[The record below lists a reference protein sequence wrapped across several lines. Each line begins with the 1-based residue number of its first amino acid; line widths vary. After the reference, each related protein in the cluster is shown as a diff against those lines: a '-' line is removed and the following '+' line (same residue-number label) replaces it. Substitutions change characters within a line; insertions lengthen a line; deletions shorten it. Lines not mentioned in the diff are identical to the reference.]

1 MSRPPGP
8 ADAAIASCARNAPE
22 RLAIADDGTQL
33 SYADLDREITRFAR
47 VLTAAGVDAGH
58 VVSIW
63 LPPWWASSALFNSAM
78 RLGAV
83 SHVMSHGLGSD
94 EANGILQVARPR
106 AIVVGGEDVAHLAQ
120 MREVIDQAAPDAEVF
135 IVRRTPGVPLE
146 HVRAARPA
154 GSGQAAGARRLP
166 GAQALIFTSGTTG
179 TPKGVIHTAASLT
192 AVCTSVAARF
202 ELGPGC
208 VIGLASPIGHIR
220 WVMYGATMPFQLR
233 GTLLTAQRWIP
244 REWIDMAR
252 ATSCEFAA
260 FSPKHVAD
268 LVELRRSGHPRAWL
282 KTISLGGSYL
292 PTDTLLEAE
301 RVLDARIVRSYGCT
315 EFPSATSGSP
325 REPVDRRCSLDGH
338 PLDGVELALEPVS
351 DDASPVARIS
361 GHMMSRILLRGS
373 HAAAGIIS
381 TRDDEPARVTG
392 PDGWLRTE
400 DFAEMVG
407 NDVRIVGRSAELII
421 RNGENISAPAVES
434 VLMEHPAIAEVAVA
448 GEHDP
453 IVGERLVA
461 VLVPSGTAAPEVA
474 DLAEFLRQRNIERH
488 KWPERVV
495 VVPQIPRTS
504 SGKIRRRSVWEL
516 VNRRPGMLVNLEGT

>member
-1 MSRPPGP
+1 MSRPLVP
-8 ADAAIASCARNAPE
+8 AEVAIASCARETPE
-22 RLAIADDGTQL
+22 RLAIVDDGTCL
-33 SYADLDREITRFAR
+33 SYTDLDREITGFAR
-47 VLTAAGVDAGH
+47 RLTAAGVGAGH

-63 LPPWWASSALFNSAM
+63 LPPWWASSALFNSVL
-78 RLGAV
+78 RVGAV
-83 SHVMSHGLGSD
+83 SHVMSPGLGSD
-94 EANGILQVARPR
+94 EAYGILQVARPR
-106 AIVVGGEDVAHLAQ
+106 AIVVGGEDVAHLAR
-120 MREVIDQAAPDAEVF
+120 MRDVIEQAAPDADVF
-135 IVRRTPGVPLE
+135 IVRRSPGVPME
-146 HVRAARPA
+146 HAKARPA
-154 GSGQAAGARRLP
+154 APGCTGEPRRLP

-179 TPKGVIHTAASLT
+179 SPKGVIHTAASLT

-220 WVMYGATMPFQLR
+220 WVMYGAMMPFQLR

-252 ATSCEFAA
+252 VASCEFAA

-268 LVELRRSGHPRAWL
+268 LVELRRSGHPRASL

-292 PTDTLLEAE
+292 PTETLLVAE

-325 REPVDRRCSLDGH
+325 REPIDRRCSLDGH
-338 PLDGVELALEPVS
+338 PLEGVELVLEPVS
-351 DDASPVARIS
+351 DEASAVERIS

-373 HAAAGIIS
+373 HAAAGIIGTS
-381 TRDDEPARVTG
+381 DDEPGSVTG

-407 NDVRIVGRSAELII
+407 GDVRIVGRSAELII

-434 VLMEHPAIAEVAVA
+434 VLIEHPAIADVAVA

-461 VLVPSGTAAPEVA
+461 VLVPSGTAAPGAA
-474 DLAEFLRQRNIERH
+474 DLVEFLRQRNIERH
-488 KWPERVV
+488 RWPERVIV
-495 VVPQIPRTS
+495 AAQIPRTS

-516 VNRRPGMLVNLEGT
+516 VNRRPGVLVNPEGM